1 MLFETHKIKGDENI
15 LSVVENTKNTDDD
28 DDDNNASFYY
38 ENATIRIIELLSKF
52 TENDESGKQLLLV
65 LFDEVVN
72 EIIPVD
78 F

>member
-15 LSVVENTKNTDDD
+15 LSVVENTKYTD